1 MKKIWISA
9 ILLSLGACLAG
20 YYLMATPGLGTEK
33 SATRLHDL
41 NDSAFVIGV
50 PMGGKAT
57 KLSEEQFPKARKAYF
72 NSPRTGCEAV
82 VQRSVD
88 AFLFNSHTLDFIAS
102 RDEKLTVLPGVG
114 ERVDIAIAFAP
125 EHQELCNE
133 VNKFIAQFRKDGTY
147 QQMYD
152 RWFKSTE
159 RPDIPEIHRPD
170 APTRTIRVGV
180 CSQVPPL
187 CFRSRDEDSLSGF
200 DIELLRRL
208 SNKLN
213 ARIELHD
220 MDFVTLFEAL
230 DEGRI
235 DMGLAGLNKDTNRP
249 DQVLYSDNYI
259 DSYIVAIVHTSLVE
273 TPEKGGK

>member
-1 MKKIWISA
+1 
-9 ILLSLGACLAG
+9 
-20 YYLMATPGLGTEK
+20 MATPGLGTEE

-57 KLSEEQFPKARKAYF
+57 R
-72 NSPRTGCEAV
+72 
-82 VQRSVD
+82 
-88 AFLFNSHTLDFIAS
+88 
-102 RDEKLTVLPGVG
+102 
-114 ERVDIAIAFAP
+114 
-125 EHQELCNE
+125 
-133 VNKFIAQFRKDGTY
+133 
-147 QQMYD
+147 
-152 RWFKSTE
+152 
-159 RPDIPEIHRPD
+159 
-170 APTRTIRVGV
+170 
-180 CSQVPPL
+180 
-187 CFRSRDEDSLSGF
+187 
-200 DIELLRRL
+200 
-208 SNKLN
+208 LN

-273 TPEKGGK
+273 TCGNAHCRTKIAHRNQSSA